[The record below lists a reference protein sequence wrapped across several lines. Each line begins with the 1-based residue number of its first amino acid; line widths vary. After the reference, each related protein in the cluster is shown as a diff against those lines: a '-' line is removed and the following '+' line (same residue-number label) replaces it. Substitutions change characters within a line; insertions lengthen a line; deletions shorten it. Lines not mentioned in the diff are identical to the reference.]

1 MSGERGQARN
11 ARPYSRLR
19 PFTLKGD
26 YEGNAAVR
34 RGGSGA
40 KSGGSRTIGRGALE
54 HTKQQKETGQ
64 MNKVFLS
71 GTVESGPKLRLET
84 GKTDQA
90 TFRLSAWHRAEDGQ
104 WRREVYTICCQ
115 DKRAYWAMVNIEAG
129 QRIAVEGTLLGA
141 GQVKIAALEIEY
153 TSGRKRSNVQAEDA
167 QCGTTQ
173 ETRNDDAD
181 EGCEKEEPMETAEQT
196 MELGGAQTEA
206 QTPTLGKAQSNDGI
220 DPRQRKWYDVGKRK
234 GRTEASRAR
243 SAQGW
248 NAAPGGK
255 DGDKDGRFSR
265 MGKKLLS
272 MVLALVMVLGM
283 AVCANADW
291 LRSEPY
297 TFWDIPWT
305 STEEDVRA
313 IVRDKA
319 NIELEKQDYIQDQF
333 LLEYRGDLLT
343 LNGVQVQ
350 ELSFTFEE
358 ERLNWVILTFDK
370 LKGEKDIYD
379 ALKNTHQK
387 VLESVVKKYGE
398 PTNGSLLVG
407 ETYYC
412 YPYLDRDHPSE
423 LDYDLVDLAVEC
435 KSSLCLFS
443 DWFNITLLMQIEP
456 QGESYTGYVSL
467 SYDDRTLF
475 VSGYGEDR
483 GSYGDKIEIEL

>member
-1 MSGERGQARN
+1 
-11 ARPYSRLR
+11 
-19 PFTLKGD
+19 
-26 YEGNAAVR
+26 
-34 RGGSGA
+34 
-40 KSGGSRTIGRGALE
+40 
-54 HTKQQKETGQ
+54 

-84 GKTDQA
+84 GKPDQA
-90 TFRLSAWHRAEDGQ
+90 TFQLKAWHRAEDGQ
-104 WRREVYTICCQ
+104 WRREAYTVCCQ

-141 GQVKIAALEIEY
+141 GQVKIAAQEITY
-153 TSGRKRSNVQAEDA
+153 TFGRKRENGYTEDTK
-167 QCGTTQ
+167 CGTTQ
-173 ETRNDDAD
+173 GTTDDGAD
-181 EGCEKEEPMETAEQT
+181 EGCEKEEPMETAEQAK
-196 MELGGAQTEA
+196 ELGGAQMEA
-206 QTPTLGKAQSNDGI
+206 ETPALGEAQSNDGI
-220 DPRQRKWYDVGKRK
+220 DPRQRKWYDVGKRN

-272 MVLALVMVLGM
+272 MVMALVIALDV

-291 LRSEPY
+291 LRSEPH

-313 IVRDKA
+313 IVRNKA

-333 LLEYRGDLLT
+333 LLMYQGDRLELNGVDIENIRFIFKKEKLHRISVSLLT
-343 LNGVQVQ
+343 L
-350 ELSFTFEE
+350 
-358 ERLNWVILTFDK
+358 
-370 LKGEKDIYD
+370 KGKKDIYD
-379 ALKNTHQK
+379 TLKSTHQK

-412 YPYLDRDHPSE
+412 YPYLDRDHPSKIN
-423 LDYDLVDLAVEC
+423 YDLVDLAVDAKDYIC
-435 KSSLCLFS
+435 VFS
-443 DWFNITLLMQIEP
+443 NWFNITSQMQIDP
-456 QGESYTGYVSL
+456 RGESYTGYVSL